1 VKFPTSPVASVK
13 ALIRHQAAYADHPD
27 PAARAVNMISLMLAW
42 NGPLYPIYVVLLAG
56 RGTLPWVLL
65 TVLISPFFYA
75 IPYLSRVSSRAARL
89 ALPLI
94 GTANTVWCIK
104 LFGVESGVGFFL
116 YPCIVLAALLYRER
130 EQWFMLPVLGV
141 TLLFEFVPG
150 AAYGPAVIQLSSDGA
165 ARLSALNAGSV
176 AFLLAFIALKFI
188 DVARALA
195 KDSGG
200 AAT

>member
-1 VKFPTSPVASVK
+1 MKFPTSPVASVK
-13 ALIRHQAAYADHPD
+13 ALIRHQAAYAANPD
-27 PAARAVNMISLMLAW
+27 PAARAVNMISLILAW
-42 NGPLYPIYVVLLAG
+42 NGPLYPIYVLVLAG

-75 IPYLSRVSSRAARL
+75 IPYLSRTSSWAARL
-89 ALPLI
+89 ALPLV

-130 EQWFMLPVLGV
+130 EQWFMLPLLGV

-150 AAYGPAVIQLSSDGA
+150 AAYGNAIIQLSPDGA
-165 ARLSALNAGSV
+165 TRLSALNAGSV

-195 KDSGG
+195 KDGG